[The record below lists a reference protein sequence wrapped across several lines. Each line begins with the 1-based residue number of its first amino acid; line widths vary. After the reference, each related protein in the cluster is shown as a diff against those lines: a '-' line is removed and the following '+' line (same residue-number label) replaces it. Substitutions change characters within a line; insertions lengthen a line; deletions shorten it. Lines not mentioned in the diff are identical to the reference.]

1 MAELSTLYSD
11 HIALQE
17 QLADVQA
24 RFDAKKGDY
33 TAACNALF
41 EQWKQDNAELLA
53 EHDHIIEKAGSVE
66 SELKIA
72 IKDAYVADPTRKT
85 VAPGL
90 SVRITKRP
98 LYEVEKAFQWALNHK
113 LALKLDNKAF
123 EKIAVSASDV
133 DFITYNEEITTV
145 ITKATQ

>member
-41 EQWKQDNAELLA
+41 EQWKQDNAGGRVYFDAVFTDEDNAVKYFLLVT
-53 EHDHIIEKAGSVE
+53 GS
-66 SELKIA
+66 
-72 IKDAYVADPTRKT
+72 DADNP
-85 VAPGL
+85 APPAKSG
-90 SVRITKRP
+90 
-98 LYEVEKAFQWALNHK
+98 
-113 LALKLDNKAF
+113 
-123 EKIAVSASDV
+123 
-133 DFITYNEEITTV
+133 
-145 ITKATQ
+145 